1 MDGVWVNM
9 SNTHKAFELKLD
21 TEFRLLNKSV
31 KALNESDGDI
41 TLKIN
46 ELRRNQILTLGMN
59 RQLAVNV
66 TQLESRVQELKKS
79 SNNVSSRAGSLER
92 GYTQMNTLMK
102 IMQAVDGAQNAS
114 HAHLQSLYN
123 NVKDSLARFNATVN
137 NKVRLSYIDL

>member
-1 MDGVWVNM
+1 MDGMWVNM

-21 TEFRLLNKSV
+21 TEFRLLNNSV

-46 ELRRNQILTLGMN
+46 ELRGNQSLTLGMN
-59 RQLAVNV
+59 RKLAVNV
-66 TQLESRVQELKKS
+66 TQLESHVQELKKS

-102 IMQAVDGAQNAS
+102 IMQAVNGAQNAS

>member
-1 MDGVWVNM
+1 MDGMWVNM

-21 TEFRLLNKSV
+21 TEFRLLNNSV

-46 ELRRNQILTLGMN
+46 ELRGNQSLTLGMN
-59 RQLAVNV
+59 RKLAVNV
-66 TQLESRVQELKKS
+66 TQLESHVQELKKS

-102 IMQAVDGAQNAS
+102 IMQAVNGAQNAS

-137 NKVRLSYIDL
+137 NKVRLSSIDL